1 MTSCWSSHTRGP
13 SQHRPTL
20 YVAQRELSPPHPCPS
35 VYALSSLAHTAG
47 QADLLSQDFGGGL
60 LFGCVWNG
68 QGEQF
73 PLPRGQPDCK
83 PWITCCTSV
92 PAALGEPPGGASTG
106 HAPGAGVRSL
116 LPPSTKTGK
125 LRPRGAKDLLA
136 TSQSETSVMRARIG
150 IEDLSW
156 AKLCSTS
163 WTGVLI
169 FLAALVNLDYPAP
182 GAWMCPIETTRFS
195 LPSPSESKHGY

>member
-1 MTSCWSSHTRGP
+1 MGAFGMGKANSFHFPEGSRIVNPGLRAAC
-13 SQHRPTL
+13 
-20 YVAQRELSPPHPCPS
+20 
-35 VYALSSLAHTAG
+35 
-47 QADLLSQDFGGGL
+47 LSQLPWDSLQDEHRRDVFPGL
-60 LFGCVWNG
+60 
-68 QGEQF
+68 
-73 PLPRGQPDCK
+73 
-83 PWITCCTSV
+83 
-92 PAALGEPPGGASTG
+92 AS
-106 HAPGAGVRSL
+106 HSL

-136 TSQSETSVMRARIG
+136 TSQSETSAMRARIG

-169 FLAALVNLDYPAP
+169 CLAALVNLDYPAP
-182 GAWMCPIETTRFS
+182 GAWMYPIETTRFS